1 MSDPADLGSNVRR
14 RRLAR
19 GLTLDQLACASG
31 VSPTMLSEVERSVKN
46 PTVKLAYQV
55 ARALGCSLTD
65 LLEDDGAPPP
75 RVVRAAERRSLV
87 DPETGIARHALSPEL
102 LRRGLEIVAY
112 ELPAGQ
118 STGEMDP
125 NRAGIVEHVTVQ
137 SGTLTLRLGGET
149 FELGPD
155 DGITYGP
162 QVAVEYRNDGGTPCS
177 FLLLSDSTQAFPIR

>member
-1 MSDPADLGSNVRR
+1 MSDPADLGSNVRH

-19 GLTLDQLACASG
+19 GLTLDQLAEASG
-31 VSPTMLSEVERSVKN
+31 VSPTMLSEIERSVKN

-75 RVVRAAERRSLV
+75 RIVRAADRRSLV
-87 DPETGIARHALSPEL
+87 DPETGIARHALSPDL
-102 LRRGLEIVAY
+102 LRRGLEFVAY
-112 ELPAGQ
+112 ELPPGQ

-125 NRAGIVEHVTVQ
+125 NRPGIVEHVTVR
-137 SGTLTLRLGGET
+137 SGTLTLRLGAET
-149 FELGPD
+149 FELGTD

-162 QVAVEYRNDGGTPCS
+162 QVAVEYRNDGDVPCS